1 VGVELAI
8 MIEVVTEEM
17 HGTDRV
23 PDLKNDCERALV
35 GSALLQLQRN
45 GALF

>member
-1 VGVELAI
+1 MGVELAI

-17 HGTDRV
+17 YGSDRV